1 MKTSTTSSEKGKQ
14 DTVLKALKSEYFRK
28 LKKENWPNTP
38 DLSKEINALDAAI
51 RNRKKEIQDEHTIQ

>member
-1 MKTSTTSSEKGKQ
+1 MKTSTTSSEKEKQ

-38 DLSKEINALDAAI
+38 ELTKEINDLDTAI
-51 RNRKKEIQDEHTIQ
+51 RNRKAELAL

>member
-1 MKTSTTSSEKGKQ
+1 MKTSTTSSEKEKQ

-38 DLSKEINALDAAI
+38 ELTKEINDLDSAI
-51 RNRKKEIQDEHTIQ
+51 RNRKVEITQE

>member
-38 DLSKEINALDAAI
+38 ELTKEINDLDTAI
-51 RNRKKEIQDEHTIQ
+51 RNRKAELAL

>member
-14 DTVLKALKSEYFRK
+14 DTVLKALKSDYFRK

-38 DLSKEINALDAAI
+38 ELTKEINDLDTAI
-51 RNRKKEIQDEHTIQ
+51 RNRKAELAL

>member
-1 MKTSTTSSEKGKQ
+1 MKTSTTSSEKEKQ

-38 DLSKEINALDAAI
+38 ELTTEINDLDTAI
-51 RNRKKEIQDEHTIQ
+51 RNRKTEIANE

>member
-1 MKTSTTSSEKGKQ
+1 MKTSTTSSEKGEQ

-38 DLSKEINALDAAI
+38 ELTKEINDLDTAI
-51 RNRKKEIQDEHTIQ
+51 RNRKAELAL

>member
-38 DLSKEINALDAAI
+38 ELTKEINDLDAAI
-51 RNRKKEIQDEHTIQ
+51 RNRKVEITQE

>member
-38 DLSKEINALDAAI
+38 ELTKEINDLDTAI
-51 RNRKKEIQDEHTIQ
+51 RNRKTEIANQ

>member
-14 DTVLKALKSEYFRK
+14 DTVLRDTVLKALKSEYFRK

-38 DLSKEINALDAAI
+38 ELTKEINDLDTAI
-51 RNRKKEIQDEHTIQ
+51 RNRKAELAL

>member
-1 MKTSTTSSEKGKQ
+1 MKTSTTSSEKEKQ

-38 DLSKEINALDAAI
+38 ELTKEINDLDTAI
-51 RNRKKEIQDEHTIQ
+51 RNRKTELAL

>member
-14 DTVLKALKSEYFRK
+14 DTVLKALESEYFRK

-38 DLSKEINALDAAI
+38 ELTKEINDLDTAI
-51 RNRKKEIQDEHTIQ
+51 RNRKAELAL

>member
-28 LKKENWPNTP
+28 LKKENWPYTP
-38 DLSKEINALDAAI
+38 ELTKEINDLDTAI
-51 RNRKKEIQDEHTIQ
+51 RNRKAELAL